1 MTQGAMAGASHKR
14 ILGAAM
20 AGTAVEFYD
29 FYIFATAASLVFGP
43 LFFPASSPEA
53 QLLQSWLTFAL
64 AFIARPVGALV
75 FGHYGDRIGRKA
87 TLVWSL
93 MIMGVS
99 TFCIALLPSY
109 AVAGWWAPLLLCV
122 LRFGQGFGL
131 GGEWGGAAL
140 LAVENAPEGKKARYG
155 MFPQLGAPVG
165 FILSNG
171 LFLILGLMLSDAE
184 FRQWGWRIPFLLSAL
199 LVGIGLWVRLKL
211 TETPAFAAALEEAPP
226 PKVPVA
232 EAVRTHPLQLFGG
245 TFAAIACFAI
255 FYLATA
261 FALGYG
267 TTKLGIARED
277 FLGVQLVA
285 ILFMAAGIIVSGY
298 WADRTRPARVL
309 AWGCA
314 AMFASSFLTGPWLG
328 SGDLFLTGAY
338 LSLILFVMGLV
349 YGPLGA
355 WLPGLFP
362 ARVRY
367 TGASICFNAA
377 GILGGALAPNI
388 ALKLSERGLEYVGYY
403 LAVIALVSLFG
414 LFLLKSRDQAAV
426 KDHQP
431 DRD

>member
-1 MTQGAMAGASHKR
+1 MTAGPPTRCSTR
-14 ILGAAM
+14 R
-20 AGTAVEFYD
+20 AVRH
-29 FYIFATAASLVFGP
+29 SL
-43 LFFPASSPEA
+43 
-53 QLLQSWLTFAL
+53 WAL
-64 AFIARPVGALV
+64 
-75 FGHYGDRIGRKA
+75 
-87 TLVWSL
+87 
-93 MIMGVS
+93 
-99 TFCIALLPSY
+99 
-109 AVAGWWAPLLLCV
+109 
-122 LRFGQGFGL
+122 
-131 GGEWGGAAL
+131 
-140 LAVENAPEGKKARYG
+140 
-155 MFPQLGAPVG
+155 
-165 FILSNG
+165 
-171 LFLILGLMLSDAE
+171 
-184 FRQWGWRIPFLLSAL
+184 L

-211 TETPAFAAALEEAPP
+211 TETPAFAAALEESPP

-232 EAVRTHPLQLFGG
+232 EAMRTHPLQMFGG

-298 WADRTRPARVL
+298 WADHTRPAQVL
-309 AWGCA
+309 GWGCA
-314 AMFASSFLTGPWLG
+314 AMFATSFLTGPWLG

-403 LAVIALVSLFG
+403 LAVIALISLFG
-414 LFLLKSRDQAAV
+414 LFLLKSRDQSAV
-426 KDHQP
+426 
-431 DRD
+431 